1 MILDPHPI
9 LSSICDKEIWKIP
22 HPPAASTLTS
32 AAIGVAGGYSC
43 NAMPKFLKSLRNTA
57 PAPLPLLAIDIRR
70 RQNVA
75 GRSILT
81 ANLEQSEF
89 LGASHEMQCCNR
101 LGDYGRCNSSTSV
114 TGDGAEWDSP

>member
-9 LSSICDKEIWKIP
+9 LSSICYKEIWKIP
-22 HPPAASTLTS
+22 HPPAASTLS
-32 AAIGVAGGYSC
+32 AAMGVAQGYSR
-43 NAMPKFLKSLRNTA
+43 NAIPKFLKSLRSTA
-57 PAPLPLLAIDIRR
+57 PAPLQPLAIDIRR

-75 GRSILT
+75 SRSILT
-81 ANLEQSEF
+81 ADLEQSEF

-114 TGDGAEWDSP
+114 TGDGAQWDGP